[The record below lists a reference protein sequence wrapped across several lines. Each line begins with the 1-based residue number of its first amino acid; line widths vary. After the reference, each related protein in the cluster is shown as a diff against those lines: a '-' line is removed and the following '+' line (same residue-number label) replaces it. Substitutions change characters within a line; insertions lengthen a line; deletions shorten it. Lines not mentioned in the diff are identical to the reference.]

1 MPFSA
6 LSQDAMINNST
17 IIDNMF
23 ITDLMPNADEIA
35 IKVYLYGLT
44 LCANQKNI
52 GNTLESVSLA
62 LGVEKGQIA
71 NAIKYWESV
80 GTVKITNENPLE
92 FEYLPLKTIM
102 SKPRKYSVD
111 KYSQF
116 ISQIENMILARPL
129 TPNELLKYIEV
140 VEDYKISKEAM
151 VLIAQYCVNSKGQNI
166 NSNYIL
172 TVAKAWA
179 NEGIK
184 SIEQVELKLKEME
197 AQSENMRA
205 VFFALGLKSLP
216 DFEDKQYLIKWTTS
230 WGYDLESI
238 LYAAKL
244 CKKRGGIKKLDNM
257 LDNFYRLGLFTLAD
271 IKQQSEYIEYAR
283 NLAVNINK
291 TIGVYYENIDTVV
304 EQYITNWLGKGYEA
318 DGLKLIAD
326 YCLKRNIKGLE
337 GMNSIINDLY
347 SKGIVS
353 AQSLQNYFEIKKQ
366 IDCRIKEL
374 SLIHI

>member
-326 YCLKRNIKGLE
+326 YCIL
-337 GMNSIINDLY
+337 
-347 SKGIVS
+347 
-353 AQSLQNYFEIKKQ
+353 
-366 IDCRIKEL
+366 
-374 SLIHI
+374 

>member
-44 LCANQKNI
+44 LCANQKTI

-80 GTVKITNENPLE
+80 GAVKITNENPLE

-129 TPNELLKYIEV
+129 TPNELLKYI
-140 VEDYKISKEAM
+140 
-151 VLIAQYCVNSKGQNI
+151 
-166 NSNYIL
+166 
-172 TVAKAWA
+172 
-179 NEGIK
+179 
-184 SIEQVELKLKEME
+184 
-197 AQSENMRA
+197 
-205 VFFALGLKSLP
+205 
-216 DFEDKQYLIKWTTS
+216 
-230 WGYDLESI
+230 
-238 LYAAKL
+238 
-244 CKKRGGIKKLDNM
+244 
-257 LDNFYRLGLFTLAD
+257 
-271 IKQQSEYIEYAR
+271 
-283 NLAVNINK
+283 
-291 TIGVYYENIDTVV
+291 
-304 EQYITNWLGKGYEA
+304 
-318 DGLKLIAD
+318 
-326 YCLKRNIKGLE
+326 
-337 GMNSIINDLY
+337 
-347 SKGIVS
+347 
-353 AQSLQNYFEIKKQ
+353 
-366 IDCRIKEL
+366 
-374 SLIHI
+374 